1 MAYRN
6 ILGTFKTR
14 GNNEDNTKNLVTLGD
29 LAQNNKIL
37 NIILNGSDTTNRVAT
52 VLIEEEN
59 GYKYMQMVKYG
70 VYDFM
75 DFTSEEDLK
84 AYNNFSEYV
93 KIFIG
98 AYSNK
103 FDLR

>member
-14 GNNEDNTKNLVTLGD
+14 GNNDNNTKNLITLRD

-37 NIILNGSDTTNRVAT
+37 NIILNGSSTNYRVAT
-52 VLIEEEN
+52 VLIEDNN
-59 GYKYMQMVKYG
+59 GYQSMQMVKYRI
-70 VYDFM
+70 YDFM

-93 KIFIG
+93 KNFIG